1 MAVKTQ
7 TEEELLDSYD
17 AGARGRM
24 RALRGRFRLRSHETG
39 KTSGEFTAIHGMTG
53 ELAAVPLRLVYQP
66 RWWLRTELVVDDA
79 TSFSALRR

>member
-1 MAVKTQ
+1 MPARADVCGRCAG
-7 TEEELLDSYD
+7 DS
-17 AGARGRM
+17 GCG
-24 RALRGRFRLRSHETG
+24 SHETG